1 MQLAAQGPV
10 RPPAVEEL
18 QSRCLKH
25 QAETSTL
32 KSNASLLQSQIA
44 SLSQAKHAAQRDLQ
58 RAEKSLDRQRMEFEK
73 AEKAWREERVSL
85 PVENGKH
92 PGSGNATPNGKV
104 EDVCIFA

>member
-1 MQLAAQGPV
+1 
-10 RPPAVEEL
+10 
-18 QSRCLKH
+18 
-25 QAETSTL
+25 
-32 KSNASLLQSQIA
+32 
-44 SLSQAKHAAQRDLQ
+44 
-58 RAEKSLDRQRMEFEK
+58 MEFEK